1 MSFTAKDVQRLRQE
15 TGAGMMDAKRAL
27 EAADG
32 EFEVARQW
40 LREKGVVKAAER
52 ADRANTQG
60 AVALFMD
67 GSVGSI
73 VQLKCETDFVASSER
88 FKNLVSDM
96 AALVTAKGPEATADR
111 AKEIEDLQL
120 LLKEHIELGD
130 VVRIE
135 AGEGNILDSYLHIQ
149 GDRGGTPQLAHDIAV
164 HVAFARPRY
173 LRREDVP
180 ADVVDKERA
189 TLEAITRNEGKPE
202 QAIGKIVEGRLN
214 GYFKEIC
221 LLEQPYAKDDKQS
234 IGQLLGDASLVRYAQ
249 VEIG

>member
-1 MSFTAKDVQRLRQE
+1 
-15 TGAGMMDAKRAL
+15 MDAKRAL

-52 ADRANTQG
+52 PIGPTPREPSPCSWTAASAG
-60 AVALFMD
+60 
-67 GSVGSI
+67 I

-88 FKNLVSDM
+88 FKNLVSADM
-96 AALVTAKGPEATADR
+96 CALVTAKGPEATAGR

-120 LLKEHIELGD
+120 LLKEH
-130 VVRIE
+130 R
-135 AGEGNILDSYLHIQ
+135 AGRRRAHRG
-149 GDRGGTPQLAHDIAV
+149 RGGQHPRLLPAHPGGAGRERVLVETGRWHRSWPTTSPV

-180 ADVVDKERA
+180 ADVVEKERA